1 MRKLVLKSMIA
12 VTLLTGVTETITY
25 INAPTVEA
33 KTLSK
38 KKVKKVNKALKK
50 ALKEDQGFAN
60 GTLDENGNPTENG
73 TPNSKYDYATY
84 VKSLTYQSSGAVKVQ
99 MNDKLTSLNTAQMD
113 EIAHNVQGLVDS
125 TLMIEEVITPED
137 TTKGVYLNF
146 YYGKRAIGH
155 SKLSDH
161 KEFKWYTN

>member
-25 INAPTVEA
+25 INNPTIEA

-50 ALKEDQGFAN
+50 ALKEDQGFAT
-60 GTLDENGNPTENG
+60 GKLDENGNPTENG
-73 TPNSKYDYATY
+73 TPNPKFDYATY
-84 VKSLTYQSSGAVKVQ
+84 VNSLKYQSSGAVKVQ
-99 MNDKLTSLNTAQMD
+99 MNDKLTSLNTAEMD

-125 TLMIEEVITPED
+125 TLMIEEVITSED

>member
-1 MRKLVLKSMIA
+1 MRKFVLKSMIA
-12 VTLLTGVTETITY
+12 VTLLTRVTETITY
-25 INAPTVEA
+25 INTPTVEA
-33 KTLSK
+33 KTITK
-38 KKVKKVNKALKK
+38 KTIKKANKALKK
-50 ALKEDQGFAN
+50 ALKEDQGFAT
-60 GTLDENGNPTENG
+60 GKLDENGNPTENG
-73 TPNSKYDYATY
+73 TPNPKFDYATY
-84 VKSLTYQSSGAVKVQ
+84 VNSLKYQSSGAVKVQ

-146 YYGKRAIGH
+146 YYGKRAVGH

-161 KEFKWYTN
+161 TKFKWYTN

>member
-25 INAPTVEA
+25 INNPTIEA

-38 KKVKKVNKALKK
+38 KKVKKVNKVLEK
-50 ALKEDQGFAN
+50 ALKEDQGFAT
-60 GTLDENGNPTENG
+60 GKLDENGNPTENG
-73 TPNSKYDYATY
+73 TPNPKFDYATY
-84 VKSLTYQSSGAVKVQ
+84 VNSLKYQSSGAVKVQ

-113 EIAHNVQGLVDS
+113 EIANKIQGLVNS
-125 TLMIEEVITPED
+125 TLMVEEVIKPED
-137 TTKGVYLNF
+137 ASKGVYLNF

-155 SKLSDH
+155 SLVSNHSK
-161 KEFKWYTN
+161 FKWYTK

>member
-25 INAPTVEA
+25 INNSTIEA

-38 KKVKKVNKALKK
+38 KKVKKVNKALEK
-50 ALKEDQGFAN
+50 ALKEDQRFAT
-60 GTLDENGNPTENG
+60 GKLDENGNPTENG
-73 TPNSKYDYATY
+73 TPNPKFDYATY
-84 VKSLTYQSSGAVKVQ
+84 VNSLKYQSSGAVKVQ

-113 EIAHNVQGLVDS
+113 EIANKIQGLVNS
-125 TLMIEEVITPED
+125 TLMVEEVIKPED
-137 TTKGVYLNF
+137 ASKGVYLNF

-155 SKLSDH
+155 SLVSNHSK
-161 KEFKWYTN
+161 FKWYTK

>member
-25 INAPTVEA
+25 INNPTIEA

-38 KKVKKVNKALKK
+38 KKVKKVNKALKN
-50 ALKEDQGFAN
+50 ALKEDQGFAT
-60 GTLDENGNPTENG
+60 GKLDENGNPTENG
-73 TPNSKYDYATY
+73 TPNPKFDYATY
-84 VKSLTYQSSGAVKVQ
+84 VNSLKYQSSGAVKVQ
-99 MNDKLTSLNTAQMD
+99 MNDKLTSLNTAEMD

>member
-1 MRKLVLKSMIA
+1 MIKFVLKSMIA
-12 VTLLTGVTETITY
+12 ITLLTGVTETITY
-25 INAPTVEA
+25 INTPTVEA
-33 KTLSK
+33 KTITK
-38 KKVKKVNKALKK
+38 KTIKKSNKALKK
-50 ALKEDQGFAN
+50 ALKEDQGFAT
-60 GTLDENGNPTENG
+60 GKLHENGNPTENG

-99 MNDKLTSLNTAQMD
+99 MNEKLTTLNTAQMD
-113 EIAHNVQGLVDS
+113 EIASKIQGLAGS
-125 TLMIEEVITPED
+125 TLMVDEIIKPED

-161 KEFKWYTN
+161 TKFKWYTD

>member
-1 MRKLVLKSMIA
+1 MRKFVLKSMIA

-25 INAPTVEA
+25 INTPTVEA
-33 KTLSK
+33 KTITK
-38 KKVKKVNKALKK
+38 KTIKKANKALKK
-50 ALKEDQGFAN
+50 ALKEDQGFAT
-60 GTLDENGNPTENG
+60 GKLDENGNPTENG
-73 TPNSKYDYATY
+73 TPNPKFDYATY
-84 VKSLTYQSSGAVKVQ
+84 VNSLKYQSSGAVKVQ

-146 YYGKRAIGH
+146 YYGKRAVGH

-161 KEFKWYTN
+161 TKFKWYTN

>member
-25 INAPTVEA
+25 INTPTVEA
-33 KTLSK
+33 KTITK
-38 KKVKKVNKALKK
+38 KTIKKANKALKK
-50 ALKEDQGFAN
+50 ALKEDQGFAT
-60 GTLDENGNPTENG
+60 GKLDENGNPTDNG

-84 VKSLTYQSSGAVKVQ
+84 VKSLKYQSSGAVKVQ

-146 YYGKRAIGH
+146 YYGKRAVGH

>member
-1 MRKLVLKSMIA
+1 MRKFIAKSMVA
-12 VTLLTGVTETITY
+12 VALLTGVTETITY
-25 INAPTVEA
+25 INTPTVEA
-33 KTLSK
+33 KTITK
-38 KKVKKVNKALKK
+38 KTIKKANKALKK
-50 ALKEDQGFAN
+50 ALKEDQGFAT
-60 GTLDENGNPTENG
+60 GKLDENGNPTENG
-73 TPNSKYDYATY
+73 TPNPKFDYATY
-84 VKSLTYQSSGAVKVQ
+84 VNSLTYQSSGAVKVQ

>member
-50 ALKEDQGFAN
+50 ALKEDQGFAT
-60 GTLDENGNPTENG
+60 GKLDENGNPTDNG
-73 TPNSKYDYATY
+73 TPNPKFDYATY
-84 VKSLTYQSSGAVKVQ
+84 VNSLKYQSSGAVKVK

>member
-12 VTLLTGVTETITY
+12 ITLLTGVTETITY
-25 INAPTVEA
+25 INTPTVEA
-33 KTLSK
+33 KTITK
-38 KKVKKVNKALKK
+38 KTIKKANKALKK
-50 ALKEDQGFAN
+50 ALKEDQGFAT
-60 GTLDENGNPTENG
+60 GKLDENGKPTENG
-73 TPNSKYDYATY
+73 TPNPKFDYATY
-84 VKSLTYQSSGAVKVQ
+84 VNSLKYQSSGAVKVQ

-155 SKLSDH
+155 SLVSNHSK
-161 KEFKWYTN
+161 FKWYTN

>member
-25 INAPTVEA
+25 INNPTIEA

-38 KKVKKVNKALKK
+38 KKVKEVNKALKK
-50 ALKEDQGFAN
+50 ALKEDQGFAT
-60 GTLDENGNPTENG
+60 GKLDENGNPTENG
-73 TPNSKYDYATY
+73 TPNPKFDYATY
-84 VKSLTYQSSGAVKVQ
+84 VNSLKYQSSGAVKVQ

-161 KEFKWYTN
+161 KEFKWYTD

>member
-25 INAPTVEA
+25 INTPTIEA

-50 ALKEDQGFAN
+50 ALKEDQGFAT
-60 GTLDENGNPTENG
+60 GKLDENGNPTENG
-73 TPNSKYDYATY
+73 TPNEKYDYATY
-84 VKSLTYQSSGAVKVQ
+84 VKSLTYQTSGAVKVQ
-99 MNDKLTSLNTAQMD
+99 MNEKLTTLDTAQMD
-113 EIAHNVQGLVDS
+113 EIANKIQGLVNS
-125 TLMIEEVITPED
+125 TLMVEEIIKPED
-137 TTKGVYLNF
+137 ASKGVYLNF

-155 SKLSDH
+155 SLVSNHSK
-161 KEFKWYTN
+161 FKWYTN

>member
-1 MRKLVLKSMIA
+1 MRKFIAKSMVA
-12 VTLLTGVTETITY
+12 VALLTGVTETITY
-25 INAPTVEA
+25 INTPTVEA
-33 KTLSK
+33 KTITK
-38 KKVKKVNKALKK
+38 KTIKKANKALKK
-50 ALKEDQGFAN
+50 ALKEDQGFAT
-60 GTLDENGNPTENG
+60 GKLDENGNPTENG
-73 TPNSKYDYATY
+73 TPNPKFDYATY
-84 VKSLTYQSSGAVKVQ
+84 VNSLKYQSSGAVKVQ

>member
-50 ALKEDQGFAN
+50 ALKEDQGFAT
-60 GTLDENGNPTENG
+60 GKLDENGNPTDNG
-73 TPNSKYDYATY
+73 TPNPKFDYATY
-84 VKSLTYQSSGAVKVQ
+84 VNSLKYQSSGAVKVQ

>member
-1 MRKLVLKSMIA
+1 MRKFVLKSMIA

-33 KTLSK
+33 KTITK
-38 KKVKKVNKALKK
+38 KTIKKANKALKK
-50 ALKEDQGFAN
+50 ALKEDQGFAT
-60 GTLDENGNPTENG
+60 GKLDENGNPTDNG
-73 TPNSKYDYATY
+73 TPNPKFDYATY
-84 VKSLTYQSSGAVKVQ
+84 VNSLKYQSSGAVKVQ

-125 TLMIEEVITPED
+125 TLMIEEVITPEN

-146 YYGKRAIGH
+146 YYGKRAVGH

-161 KEFKWYTN
+161 TKFKWYTN

>member
-12 VTLLTGVTETITY
+12 ITLLTGVTETITY
-25 INAPTVEA
+25 INNPTIEA

-38 KKVKKVNKALKK
+38 KKVKEVNKALKK
-50 ALKEDQGFAN
+50 ALKEDQGFAT
-60 GTLDENGNPTENG
+60 GKLDENGNPTDNG
-73 TPNSKYDYATY
+73 TPNPKFDYATY
-84 VKSLTYQSSGAVKVQ
+84 VNSLKYQSSGAVKVQ

-125 TLMIEEVITPED
+125 TLMIEEIITPED

>member
-25 INAPTVEA
+25 INNPTIEA

-50 ALKEDQGFAN
+50 ALKEDQGFAT
-60 GTLDENGNPTENG
+60 GKLDENGNPTENG
-73 TPNSKYDYATY
+73 TPNSKFDYATY
-84 VKSLTYQSSGAVKVQ
+84 VNSLKYQSSGAVKVQ
-99 MNDKLTSLNTAQMD
+99 MNDKLTSLNTAEMD

>member
-1 MRKLVLKSMIA
+1 MRKFVLKSMIA

-25 INAPTVEA
+25 INNPTIEA

-50 ALKEDQGFAN
+50 ALKEDQGFAT
-60 GTLDENGNPTENG
+60 GKLDENGNPTDNG

-84 VKSLTYQSSGAVKVQ
+84 VNSLTYQSSGAVKVQ

>member
-1 MRKLVLKSMIA
+1 MRKLILKSMIA
-12 VTLLTGVTETITY
+12 ITILTGVTETITY
-25 INAPTVEA
+25 INTPTVEA
-33 KTLSK
+33 KTITK
-38 KKVKKVNKALKK
+38 KTIKKANKSLKK
-50 ALKEDQGFAN
+50 ALKEDQGFAT
-60 GTLDENGNPTENG
+60 GKLDENGNPTDNG

-99 MNDKLTSLNTAQMD
+99 MNEKLTTLNTAQMD

>member
-25 INAPTVEA
+25 INNPTIEA

-50 ALKEDQGFAN
+50 ALKEDQGFAT
-60 GTLDENGNPTENG
+60 GKLDENGNPTENW
-73 TPNSKYDYATY
+73 TPNPKFDYATY
-84 VKSLTYQSSGAVKVQ
+84 VNSLKYQSSGAVKVQ
-99 MNDKLTSLNTAQMD
+99 MNDKLTSLNTAEMD

-125 TLMIEEVITPED
+125 TLMIEEVITSED

>member
-50 ALKEDQGFAN
+50 ALKEDQGFAT
-60 GTLDENGNPTENG
+60 GKLDENGNPTDNG
-73 TPNSKYDYATY
+73 TPNPKFDYATY
-84 VKSLTYQSSGAVKVQ
+84 VNSLKYQSSGAVKVQ

-146 YYGKRAIGH
+146 YYEKRAIGH

>member
-25 INAPTVEA
+25 INNSTIEA

-50 ALKEDQGFAN
+50 ALKEDQGFAT
-60 GTLDENGNPTENG
+60 GKLDENGNPTENG
-73 TPNSKYDYATY
+73 TPNPKFDYATY
-84 VKSLTYQSSGAVKVQ
+84 VNSLKYQSSGAVKVQ

-113 EIAHNVQGLVDS
+113 EIANKIQGLVNS
-125 TLMIEEVITPED
+125 TLMVEEVIKPED
-137 TTKGVYLNF
+137 ASKGVYLNF

-155 SKLSDH
+155 SLVSNHSK
-161 KEFKWYTN
+161 FKWYTK

>member
-1 MRKLVLKSMIA
+1 
-12 VTLLTGVTETITY
+12 
-25 INAPTVEA
+25 
-33 KTLSK
+33 
-38 KKVKKVNKALKK
+38 
-50 ALKEDQGFAN
+50 
-60 GTLDENGNPTENG
+60 
-73 TPNSKYDYATY
+73 
-84 VKSLTYQSSGAVKVQ
+84 